1 MACMF
6 RKKVISWAL
15 YDWANTAFTS
25 PFRTIFWPLLV
36 TGFLGGNEFQ
46 LGLTV
51 ALAIFAFSIAVPFI
65 GAISDAA
72 KIRMPFIIIP
82 TILTVLIVAFLPL
95 FALVSGLILAGIA
108 IVLYN
113 ISLAIYN
120 TILPEIASEKEMG
133 KISGLGM
140 GFGFLGTIASIGVAY
155 VVLRFFAAES
165 LETIA
170 GVKAVF
176 PAIALFFLVFSLP
189 LFLTHK
195 DKPAEKHKIRI
206 AKAFLA
212 IKSTFRHIAKLE
224 GMAPFLASAA
234 LFANALAAIDVF
246 FFLFA
251 KKEIGVALEGFI
263 FLFMAQSLGAS
274 SGAVFFGRLADRIGP
289 KNVLKIGGVAWII
302 VAAMFVASKSAA
314 VFWIAGLLGSLAFG
328 SVLSASRT
336 LFVFLAPPQKIG
348 EFFGYSQIAGKFTG
362 LFGPPIAGWLIV
374 AYGYNAALIMVL
386 ALLAA
391 SFLFI
396 LKIPDV
402 RRLVRHDE

>member
-1 MACMF
+1 MLG
-6 RKKVISWAL
+6 KKVISWAL
-15 YDWANTAFTS
+15 YDFANTAFTS

-36 TGFLGGNEFQ
+36 TSFLGGNEFQ

-51 ALAIFAFSIAVPFI
+51 ALAIFVFSIIISII
-65 GAISDAA
+65 GTISDAT

-82 TILTVLIVAFLPL
+82 TILTVIIIAVMPSFGLMAN
-95 FALVSGLILAGIA
+95 LILAGIA

-120 TILPEIASEKEMG
+120 AILPDIAAEKEMG

-140 GFGFLGTIASIGVAY
+140 GFGFFGTIASIGIAY
-155 VVLRFFAAES
+155 FVLKFFATGS

-176 PAIALFFLVFSLP
+176 PAMALFFLIFSLP
-189 LFLTHK
+189 LFLIHK
-195 DKPAEKHKIRI
+195 DRPAKQYNIDIK
-206 AKAFLA
+206 KTFLA
-212 IKSTFRHIAKLE
+212 IKSTFKNLAKLE
-224 GMAPFLASAA
+224 GMLPFFVSAA

-251 KKEIGVALEGFI
+251 KKEIGVTLQGFI

-274 SGAVFFGRLADRIGP
+274 FGAIFFGRLADRIGP
-289 KNVLKIGGVAWII
+289 KNVLKIGGVIWIA
-302 VAAMFVASKSAA
+302 VVGLFVLSKSIII
-314 VFWIAGLLGSLAFG
+314 FWIAGLLGSLAFG

-336 LFVFLAPPQKIG
+336 LFVFLTPPQKIG
-348 EFFGYSQIAGKFTG
+348 EFFGYSQIVGKFTG

-374 AYGYNAALIMVL
+374 TYGYNEALIMVL
-386 ALLAA
+386 IMLII

-396 LKIPDV
+396 QRVPNVRKIV
-402 RRLVRHDE
+402 HSKK

>member
-1 MACMF
+1 MF

-15 YDWANTAFTS
+15 YDLANTAFTS

-36 TGFLGGNEFQ
+36 TSFLGGNEFQ
-46 LGLTV
+46 IGLTV
-51 ALAIFAFSIAVPFI
+51 ALAIFAFSITIPFI
-65 GAISDAA
+65 GIISDAT

-82 TILTVLIVAFLPL
+82 TILTVLITAFLPS
-95 FALVSGLILAGIA
+95 FALIANLILAGIA

-120 TILPEIASEKEMG
+120 TILPDIASEKEMG

-140 GFGFLGTIASIGVAY
+140 GFGFFGTIASVGVAY
-155 VVLRFFAAES
+155 FVLKFFATES

-176 PAIALFFLVFSLP
+176 PVIALFFLIFSLP
-189 LFLTHK
+189 LFLTYK
-195 DKPAEKHKIRI
+195 DMPAKQHKIKI
-206 AKAFLA
+206 TKTFLV
-212 IKSTFRHIAKLE
+212 IKSTFKHIAKLE
-224 GMAPFLASAA
+224 GMIPFLISAA

-251 KKEIGVALEGFI
+251 KKEIGISLFGFML
-263 FLFMAQSLGAS
+263 LFMAQSLGAS
-274 SGAVFFGRLADRIGP
+274 LGAIFFGRLADRIGS
-289 KNVLKIGGVAWII
+289 KNVLKIGGITWII
-302 VAAMFVASKSAA
+302 VVSSFVLSKSI
-314 VFWIAGLLGSLAFG
+314 VIFWIAGLLGSLAFG

-336 LFVFLAPPQKIG
+336 LFVFLTPPQKIG
-348 EFFGYSQIAGKFTG
+348 EFFGYSQIVGKFTG

-374 AYGYNAALIMVL
+374 TYGYNVALIMVL
-386 ALLAA
+386 MLLII

-402 RRLVRHDE
+402 RKIVRHDE